1 MLRKLFAW
9 RKREPIFAD
18 RERPNEKLKRFLQ
31 DLEGVVMLK
40 EPRRLLNGHEEL
52 ILGLPGDCGFERQIS
67 VEYRYISNTGQQV
80 TLGQFLGLEEY
91 EASSLMFE
99 YLTFTIC
106 KKLTSDKR
114 TLNVT
119 LDAMDFKVLCNEQE
133 DFERMVDAQFGH
145 LISEWNRSVERV

>member
-1 MLRKLFAW
+1 MFGWFKR
-9 RKREPIFAD
+9 RKREPIFID

-31 DLEGVVMLK
+31 DLEGVAMLK
-40 EPRRLLNGHEEL
+40 EPQRLLNGHEEL
-52 ILGLPGDCGFERQIS
+52 ILGLPEDCGFERQIS
-67 VEYRYISNTGQQV
+67 VEYHYISNTGQQV

-106 KKLTSDKR
+106 EKLTSDKR

-133 DFERMVDAQFGH
+133 DFERMVDAQFGR
-145 LISEWNRSVERV
+145 LISEWNRSVEHV